1 MLYTIFVKNYKSIHK
16 VDIDVGTFNVLI
28 GENGAGKS
36 NFLEALAS
44 YSAIVANNFSN
55 EFMLSRGIRVVEPT
69 DIFSCFNGKT
79 EDSVTIITGD
89 TSRYASFITISLDQN
104 EPFSPLKYD
113 YQIFHN
119 SLNEI
124 DNDDFEVL
132 NVRELK
138 DNFLKEKI
146 EQVTKQEFG
155 SVESFQSELDY
166 ILKSISSA
174 IHDEKNYNSD
184 KKENVKRVSKYI
196 NVLGEIKKNVF
207 DIYHNSEKHK
217 DKNFVVYSPE
227 LSSLRVFSSE
237 SQIEPLGVNGEG
249 LLRLLQVMQEHEPEN
264 FAKVCKTVEMFQ
276 WVEKIVVDDT
286 SYNEQKVKIVDR
298 FMGREIDHRSAN
310 EGFLFVLFYAVLFSS
325 KYTPDFFA
333 IDNIDASLNPK
344 LCRVLIKKLIEIA
357 KKNNKQVF
365 VTTHNPAILDGLN
378 LNDDSERLF
387 KVERNDD
394 GATQLKRIGVDDLPK
409 PKRNGQVL
417 RLSEAFM
424 RGLLGGLPT
433 NF

>member
-184 KKENVKRVSKYI
+184 KKEKVKRVSKYI

-227 LSSLRVFSSE
+227 LSSLRGQS
-237 SQIEPLGVNGEG
+237 
-249 LLRLLQVMQEHEPEN
+249 
-264 FAKVCKTVEMFQ
+264 KT
-276 WVEKIVVDDT
+276 
-286 SYNEQKVKIVDR
+286 
-298 FMGREIDHRSAN
+298 
-310 EGFLFVLFYAVLFSS
+310 
-325 KYTPDFFA
+325 
-333 IDNIDASLNPK
+333 
-344 LCRVLIKKLIEIA
+344 
-357 KKNNKQVF
+357 
-365 VTTHNPAILDGLN
+365 
-378 LNDDSERLF
+378 
-387 KVERNDD
+387 
-394 GATQLKRIGVDDLPK
+394 
-409 PKRNGQVL
+409 
-417 RLSEAFM
+417 
-424 RGLLGGLPT
+424 
-433 NF
+433 